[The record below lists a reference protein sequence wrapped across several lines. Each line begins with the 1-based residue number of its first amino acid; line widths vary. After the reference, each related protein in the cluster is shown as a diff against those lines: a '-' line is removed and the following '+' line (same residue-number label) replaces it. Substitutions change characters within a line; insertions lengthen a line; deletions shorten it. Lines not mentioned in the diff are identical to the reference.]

1 LGPFGATE
9 LIIILVLA
17 LIIFGPGKLPDVGR
31 AIGKSLREFKR
42 ASSGIE
48 DDGNGAGGSAK
59 SGDAKAAGGES
70 GDRPGGGAGE
80 GSGGGTGDAKGS

>member
-1 LGPFGATE
+1 MLGPFGATE

-31 AIGKSLREFKR
+31 AIGKSMREFKR

-48 DDGNGAGGSAK
+48 DDVNGAGGK
-59 SGDAKAAGGES
+59 SNS
-70 GDRPGGGAGE
+70 GE
-80 GSGGGTGDAKGS
+80 GKSADDANQP

>member
-31 AIGKSLREFKR
+31 AIGKSMREFKK

-48 DDGNGAGGSAK
+48 DDVNGAGGDSK
-59 SGDAKAAGGES
+59 SEDSKSKGGES
-70 GDRPGGGAGE
+70 GGGQ
-80 GSGGGTGDAKGS
+80 GS